1 MNVLLIGID
10 YFAHRGSSDKN
21 FWYQMMP
28 ILRAN
33 LEQLQV
39 ISFNYRPVA
48 QESQVTPGGDVRV
61 LNVRPAHVGIDL
73 RPDPST
79 VYNRDKCHAH
89 FKTPPLS
96 PLEYLWS
103 FLRLRPFI
111 KHLIDKQRI
120 TNIHCLDNFGPAM
133 HLLRRWSAPIP
144 VSVSA
149 MGYYARGPLHDRYL
163 QLSFRGLD
171 KIVPFSDAY
180 CQKLIS
186 LGLPKES
193 LQTIRW
199 GVELKALGGPVSL
212 DERCSLKRDLGIDP
226 QNTLVFWTGFIQ
238 QIKERELLSSLQIAR
253 DVTKRIENVNF
264 VFALKPECYKPDHQS
279 LAAPRIRLSATSNKV
294 FLRSLRAADYL
305 LSPVTNTDSIITPP
319 LTWLEAMAIGVP
331 IVTNRVPGVEAVIQ
345 SGINGFVAES
355 IASISDLFDLVI
367 SQENRDAMRENARAH
382 VLTSYRVDRSA
393 AEYQALWR
401 TLLERR

>member
-1 MNVLLIGID
+1 MGDNAWIIAAAALANGKVGDFGDHFGTDLVPVCNCQVIGILGPYGFGGFD
-10 YFAHRGSSDKN
+10 GKLCIGIARDDRLAGMLVIH
-21 FWYQMMP
+21 
-28 ILRAN
+28 ILDHGR
-33 LEQLQV
+33 
-39 ISFNYRPVA
+39 
-48 QESQVTPGGDVRV
+48 
-61 LNVRPAHVGIDL
+61 
-73 RPDPST
+73 
-79 VYNRDKCHAH
+79 
-89 FKTPPLS
+89 
-96 PLEYLWS
+96 
-103 FLRLRPFI
+103 
-111 KHLIDKQRI
+111 
-120 TNIHCLDNFGPAM
+120 
-133 HLLRRWSAPIP
+133 
-144 VSVSA
+144 
-149 MGYYARGPLHDRYL
+149 
-163 QLSFRGLD
+163 
-171 KIVPFSDAY
+171 
-180 CQKLIS
+180 
-186 LGLPKES
+186 
-193 LQTIRW
+193 
-199 GVELKALGGPVSL
+199 
-212 DERCSLKRDLGIDP
+212 
-226 QNTLVFWTGFIQ
+226 FIQ